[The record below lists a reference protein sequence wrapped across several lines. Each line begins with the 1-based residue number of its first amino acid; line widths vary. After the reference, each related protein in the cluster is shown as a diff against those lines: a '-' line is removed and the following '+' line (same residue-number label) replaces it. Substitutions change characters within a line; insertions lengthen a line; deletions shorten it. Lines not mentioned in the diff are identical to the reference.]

1 MNRVQALRNQ
11 VRSALA
17 RVRAARAQA
26 AAEVQRV
33 AAARDEIAGIRAAAA
48 QRAASLARAQAAQRA
63 SLSTLRSRMA
73 GWEAQVRELQQ
84 AMGTPGNPAG
94 AVQQWFD
101 GFAIPKAIV
110 MCESGGNYGAL
121 NPSSGAGGA
130 YQFLPETYK
139 GLGGQ
144 AEAPH
149 LAPKSEQ
156 DRLAA
161 KLWAD
166 GQGRGNWEC

>member
-1 MNRVQALRNQ
+1 M
-11 VRSALA
+11 
-17 RVRAARAQA
+17 
-26 AAEVQRV
+26 
-33 AAARDEIAGIRAAAA
+33 AAARDEIARIRAAAA
-48 QRAASLARAQAAQRA
+48 GARRIARARPSRAARLAVDAALTHGGLGATGPRA
-63 SLSTLRSRMA
+63 A
-73 GWEAQVRELQQ
+73 GGV
-84 AMGTPGNPAG
+84 GTPGNPAG

-101 GFAIPKAIV
+101 GFAIPKNIV

-130 YQFLPETYK
+130 YQLLPSTYE
-139 GLGGQ
+139 GLGGKY
-144 AEAPH
+144 EAPH

>member
-1 MNRVQALRNQ
+1 
-11 VRSALA
+11 
-17 RVRAARAQA
+17 
-26 AAEVQRV
+26 
-33 AAARDEIAGIRAAAA
+33 
-48 QRAASLARAQAAQRA
+48 
-63 SLSTLRSRMA
+63 MA
-73 GWEAQVRELQQ
+73 GWTAQVRALQ
-84 AMGTPGNPAG
+84 AAIGTPGDAAG
-94 AVQQWFD
+94 TVQQWFD
-101 GFAIPKAIV
+101 DFAIPQGIV

-130 YQFLPETYK
+130 YQMLPETYE

-144 AEAPH
+144 YEAPH

-166 GQGRGNWEC
+166 GHGRGNWEC